1 MHAHRIAQIRVT
13 EPTENKIILRRLREN
28 TKDWL
33 TSKNKKKVKFHFD
46 FQSLTKTQKQQID

>member
-46 FQSLTKTQKQQID
+46 FQSLTKT